1 VAKRGRPAGATS
13 RLRKPENVAA
23 HHANVLL
30 ELWLAGASVLDV
42 QVMLFSLASD
52 PTYRVMIEDCWRG
65 RGNERRHTVPP
76 WIKRKLCQLAVAHV
90 VELRLDA
97 ILRKRTL
104 AAESELRKQGWKDTQ
119 IVEILSAKAPDRI
132 NFEAPDLK
140 KVLNIVNRRAP
151 ATTLRRKKA
160 NRRILRN

>member
-30 ELWLAGASVLDV
+30 ELWLAGASMLDV
-42 QVMLFSLASD
+42 QVMLFLPASD
-52 PTYRVMIEDCWRG
+52 TTSQVMIGDCWRG

-76 WIKRKLCQLAVAHV
+76 RIKKKLCQLAIAHV
-90 VELRLDA
+90 MELHRDA
-97 ILRKRTL
+97 IHRKRTR
-104 AAESELRKQGWKDTQ
+104 AAESELRTQGWTDTQ
-119 IVEILSAKAPDRI
+119 IVEILSRKAPDRI
-132 NFEAPDLK
+132 NFAAPDLK

-160 NRRILRN
+160 DRRILRN